1 MQCVAREPHSNL
13 DSRTSS
19 SCHYCE
25 SIARSA
31 ALPVI
36 VVVVVA
42 VATHSKQTIEACTQ
56 VANGFAVDG
65 CLLDWLPGRHTHGL
79 LEPSNVIFMNRNEA
93 QKLPK
98 KGGKGEKEWE
108 SRQWQRVAE
117 KRGTLIAVKGEL

>member
-1 MQCVAREPHSNL
+1 MRM
-13 DSRTSS
+13 DSQ
-19 SCHYCE
+19 
-25 SIARSA
+25 SI
-31 ALPVI
+31 
-36 VVVVVA
+36 
-42 VATHSKQTIEACTQ
+42 
-56 VANGFAVDG
+56 G

-98 KGGKGEKEWE
+98 SGGKEEKGSGSK